1 MTLSPTNAWSSVIP
15 EGKDYCLKVSINAAD
30 KLRAPQATGSF
41 IGLFDREFRRYHT
54 ETHFVSFKSG

>member
-1 MTLSPTNAWSSVIP
+1 MIP
-15 EGKDYCLKVSINAAD
+15 KGKDYCLKVSINAAD